1 MKIGM
6 NLLLWT
12 GNVTEQHFPLLEKVK
27 AWGFDGAELP
37 MFGFDENQ
45 YRAIRKTMDA
55 IGLEC
60 TAVTIVPP
68 EANPIDPDPT
78 VRAAGLTHLNKAV
91 DTCHI
96 LNSKIMCGPY
106 VSPVGKLVGRGR
118 TQDEWK
124 WAVDCFRQLAP
135 HAQQAGVTLG
145 LEALNR
151 FETYFVNCMADLARL
166 VDEVNHPNFRMMYD
180 TFHANIE
187 EKSPAVAIA
196 QGGKR
201 IIHVHISE
209 NDRSTPGE
217 GGVRWS
223 ENFNA
228 IKAQGYDAWMVI
240 EAFGLA
246 LPELAA
252 ATCIWRKMFPSE
264 EHVATQGLQFIRRNW
279 KSEGKQ

>member
-12 GNVTEQHFPLLEKVK
+12 GNVTAEHYPLLEKIK
-27 AWGFDGAELP
+27 SWGFDGAELP
-37 MFGFDENQ
+37 MFGFEEAQ
-45 YRAIRKTMDA
+45 YRAIRKRMDS

-60 TAVTIVPP
+60 TTVTIVPP
-68 EANPIDPDPT
+68 EANPIDPDAK
-78 VRAAGLTHLNKAV
+78 VRAAAVDRLKKAI

-96 LNSKIMCGPY
+96 LNAKTMCGPY

-118 TQDEWK
+118 TPDEWK
-124 WAVDCFRQLAP
+124 WAVECFRKVAP

-151 FETYFVNCMADLARL
+151 FETYFVNCMADLSRL
-166 VDEVNHPNFRMMYD
+166 VDEVNHPNFRLMYD

-187 EKSPAVAIA
+187 EKDSAMAIGLA
-196 QGGKR
+196 GSR
-201 IIHVHISE
+201 IVHVHISE

-217 GGVRWS
+217 GGVNWDA
-223 ENFNA
+223 NFHA
-228 IKAQGYDAWMVI
+228 LKALGYDSWLVI

-246 LPELAA
+246 LPELVA

-264 EHVATQGLQFIRRNW
+264 EHVATQGINFIRRRW
-279 KSEGKQ
+279 STP

>member
-12 GNVTEQHFPLLEKVK
+12 GNVTEEHYPLLEKIK
-27 AWGFDGAELP
+27 SWGFDGAELP
-37 MFGFDENQ
+37 MFGFEPSQ
-45 YRAIRKTMDA
+45 YQAIRKKMDA

-60 TAVTIVPP
+60 TTVTIVPP
-68 EANPIDPDPT
+68 EKNPIDPDAKI
-78 VRAAGLTHLNKAV
+78 RAAAVDHLKSAI

-96 LNSKIMCGPY
+96 LNAKTMCGPY

-118 TQDEWK
+118 TADEWK
-124 WAVDCFRQLAP
+124 WAVECFQRVAP
-135 HAQQAGVTLG
+135 HAQQAGVVLG

-187 EKSPAVAIA
+187 EKSSAEAIRT
-196 QGGKR
+196 GGKR
-201 IIHVHISE
+201 IVHIHISE

-217 GGVRWS
+217 GNVHWD
-223 ENFNA
+223 ENFHA
-228 IKAQGYDAWMVI
+228 IKSMGYDGWLVI

-264 EHVATQGLQFIRRNW
+264 EHVATKGLQFIKRKW
-279 KSEGKQ
+279 AG

>member
-1 MKIGM
+1 MKVGM

-12 GNVTEQHFPLLEKVK
+12 GNVAEEHYPLLDKIK

-37 MFGFDENQ
+37 MFGFEEPQ
-45 YRAIRKTMDA
+45 YRALRKKLDST
-55 IGLEC
+55 GLEC
-60 TAVTIVPP
+60 TTVTIVPP
-68 EANPIDPDPT
+68 EANPIDPDAA
-78 VRAAGLTHLNKAV
+78 VRAAAIDRLKKAI

-96 LNSKIMCGPY
+96 LNCKMMVGPY

-118 TQDEWK
+118 TPDEWK
-124 WAVDCFRQLAP
+124 WAVECFQKVAP
-135 HAQQAGVTLG
+135 HAQQAGVVLG

-151 FETYFVNCMADLARL
+151 FETYFVNCMTDLVKL

-187 EKSPAVAIA
+187 EKSSGEAIRA
-196 QGGKR
+196 GGKR
-201 IIHVHISE
+201 IVHVHISE

-217 GGVRWS
+217 GAVDWDD
-223 ENFNA
+223 NFSA
-228 IKAQGYDAWMVI
+228 LKSIHYDAWLVI

-252 ATCIWRKMFPSE
+252 ATSIWRRMFPSE
-264 EHVATQGLQFIRRNW
+264 DHVASRGIQFIRRRW
-279 KSEGKQ
+279 SDK